1 VAQHSHRWRRFLEGS
16 LDERHQEGAMTTI
29 AGPRALPDKGTPAPE
44 AISTTAD
51 VIELV
56 KRSNQATAFAG
67 WTVATIAMGLVI
79 QAGTLRTVES
89 FPVTL
94 VLMGV
99 LVPVLAAVLAA
110 TARTG
115 ILLVGAGRAA
125 SVVGGE
131 SGPTGAA
138 AGVLDA
144 ADHVSPEHAAACP
157 ARDRLWSTLKSAQ
170 ARERPARRALSWASG
185 SGAAFLT
192 WSLAVN
198 SLASR

>member
-1 VAQHSHRWRRFLEGS
+1 
-16 LDERHQEGAMTTI
+16 MTTI

-56 KRSNQATAFAG
+56 KRSNHATAFAG
-67 WTVATIAMGLVI
+67 WTVTTIAMGLVI

-94 VLMGV
+94 VLIGL
-99 LVPVLAAVLAA
+99 LVPVLAA

-125 SVVGGE
+125 SVAGGE
-131 SGPTGAA
+131 SEPTGAA

-144 ADHVSPEHAAACP
+144 ADHVPPEHAAACL

-170 ARERPARRALSWASG
+170 ARERLARRALIWAYG

-192 WSLAVN
+192 WSLAVIL
-198 SLASR
+198 LASR

>member
-1 VAQHSHRWRRFLEGS
+1 
-16 LDERHQEGAMTTI
+16 MTII
-29 AGPRALPDKGTPAPE
+29 ASPRALPDQGTPAPE

-56 KRSNQATAFAG
+56 KRSNHATAFAG
-67 WTVATIAMGLVI
+67 WTVTTIAMGLVI

-94 VLMGV
+94 VLMGL
-99 LVPVLAAVLAA
+99 LVPVLAA

-125 SVVGGE
+125 SVAGGE
-131 SGPTGAA
+131 NEPTGAV
-138 AGVLDA
+138 AGAFDA
-144 ADHVSPEHAAACP
+144 AEHEADDHDAAARR
-157 ARDRLWSTLKSAQ
+157 ARDRLWSTLTSAQ
-170 ARERPARRALSWASG
+170 ARQLLARRALVWAYG

-192 WSLAVN
+192 WSLAVIL
-198 SLASR
+198 LASR